1 MFPFTRWLDDDHK
14 QEINKLLD
22 ECVEDYKMDKKEQQW
37 FRTIRSEVNR
47 EISGHTTQAISPC
60 RKKRLMLQ
68 FLRHQMALDK
78 VRGTDTLAIEPK
90 LERYF
95 DRCKNDFQSDVLQF
109 DVDGVVNGPA

>member
-1 MFPFTRWLDDDHK
+1 MFLSICWLDDDHK
-14 QEINKLLD
+14 KEINGLLD
-22 ECVEDYKMDKKEQQW
+22 ECIDDFKMNKKEQQW

-47 EISGHTTQAISPC
+47 EISGHTTQAISPG

-68 FLRHQMALDK
+68 FVRHQMALDK

-90 LERYF
+90 LTRYF

>member
-1 MFPFTRWLDDDHK
+1 MVP
-14 QEINKLLD
+14 
-22 ECVEDYKMDKKEQQW
+22 
-37 FRTIRSEVNR
+37 TILEVNR
-47 EISGHTTQAISPC
+47 EISGHTTYNNG

-68 FLRHQMALDK
+68 SLDTQMALDK

-109 DVDGVVNGPA
+109 DVDGVVNGPVK